1 MLRAVPRTTFIA
13 ASIELAFRSG
23 ILISA
28 IFCSCSC
35 VTAPSGLPLG
45 EAALSL
51 CQRPRAEV
59 PRSAA
64 P

>member
-1 MLRAVPRTTFIA
+1 
-13 ASIELAFRSG
+13 
-23 ILISA
+23 LISA

-35 VTAPSGLPLG
+35 VTAPSGKPLG